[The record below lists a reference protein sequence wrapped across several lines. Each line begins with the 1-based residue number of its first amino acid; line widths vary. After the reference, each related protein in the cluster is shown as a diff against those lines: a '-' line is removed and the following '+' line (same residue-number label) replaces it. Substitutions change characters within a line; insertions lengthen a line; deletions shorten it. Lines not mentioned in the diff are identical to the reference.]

1 MSEPH
6 RKPVEPP
13 RAAVTTVTPE
23 PRAPAPRPASARP
36 AAVEKAAAKPTEK
49 E

>member
-1 MSEPH
+1 MSDPH

-13 RAAVTTVTPE
+13 RAAVTTVTPA
-23 PRAPAPRPASARP
+23 PQAPAPRPASARP
-36 AAVEKAAAKPTEK
+36 AGGEKAAAKPTEK